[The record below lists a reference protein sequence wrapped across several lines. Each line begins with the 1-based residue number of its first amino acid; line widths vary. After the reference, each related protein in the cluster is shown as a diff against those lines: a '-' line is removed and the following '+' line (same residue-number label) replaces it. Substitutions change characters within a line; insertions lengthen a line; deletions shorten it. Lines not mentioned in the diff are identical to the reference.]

1 MSKVKIHL
9 FLAMVQIS
17 ENERLLISD
26 FFCKRFQLDTYTPGQ
41 AHLQIWLCQL
51 PSENCQLACP
61 GLYLVLYFSVCFEM
75 HFFSVSTSFPLPAPR
90 LFLIDVFPITD
101 SVTADGLAIAH
112 SRESSVVS
120 GIFSMSP
127 KCNNR

>member
-1 MSKVKIHL
+1 MKD
-9 FLAMVQIS
+9 FLSVI
-17 ENERLLISD
+17 
-26 FFCKRFQLDTYTPGQ
+26 FCNRFQLDNYRPGQ
-41 AHLQIWLCQL
+41 ANLKFWLYQLQ
-51 PSENCQLACP
+51 SENCQLACP

-75 HFFSVSTSFPLPAPR
+75 HFLVCLPFFPLPAPR